1 MDKFVTKATK
11 RTAPDGASSES
22 SAKKAKGTSGAPLPA
37 LESCKWETYGSILYM
52 RNFTAVPS
60 TDAVK
65 VASFDLDG
73 TIITTKSGKTFA
85 TNANDWKFWHESVPA
100 KLRELAADNY
110 SIVIFSNQSGLSKG
124 KVKETE
130 LKTKLN
136 SIVAQLG
143 VPVRVFLLSADDH
156 MRKPRVGAWEFM
168 LSHCQL
174 QVDLAQSFYCGD
186 AAGRPKAAGKPK
198 KDFSCGD
205 YKFAVNIGVP
215 FMTPEKLFLNSTL
228 TLHTKETSFELDFDP
243 RTLLAETKAIL
254 PEWQLAP
261 TSSQE
266 VVLLIGSPGS
276 GKSTL
281 YKSYFSSY
289 GRVNQD
295 ALKTPAKCKA
305 AAVEF
310 LKEGKSIVIDN
321 TNRDVK
327 TRSEWIQLAEDHEV
341 PIRAFYLDIPKPL
354 VFHLNEFR
362 KLQKELHPDRSEAK
376 PNVPD
381 MVIHGFY
388 KNMIVP
394 TTEEGFASVV
404 HLPFIPAP
412 GLDAADKK
420 LLASFLL
427 G

>member
-168 LSHCQL
+168 L

-243 RTLLAETKAIL
+243 RTLLA
-254 PEWQLAP
+254 
-261 TSSQE
+261 
-266 VVLLIGSPGS
+266 GS